1 MYSGTECRIRRLPLK
16 PIAHEETP
24 MQISVYTMT
33 VEAFLPMLAN
43 LSKQLDKAAEFATAK
58 KFDSS
63 VLANARLAPDM
74 FSLIKQVQLTTDFA
88 KSGTARLAGIDP
100 PKFEDN
106 EQTLAEL
113 QARIKKTIDF
123 VSSVK
128 ADSFKGAEERDIVIP
143 MRDTKLEF
151 KGLVYLRNWVL
162 PNFYFHMT
170 AAYSILRH
178 NGVDVGK
185 RDFLPAT

>member
-1 MYSGTECRIRRLPLK
+1 
-16 PIAHEETP
+16 

-43 LSKQLDKAAEFATAK
+43 LSKQLDKATEYAAAK
-58 KFDSS
+58 KFDAA

-74 FSLIKQVQLTTDFA
+74 FPLIKQVQLTTDFA
-88 KSGTARLAGIDP
+88 KSGTARLAGIEP
-100 PKFEDN
+100 PKFEDT
-106 EQTLAEL
+106 EQSIPEL
-113 QARIKKTIDF
+113 QARIKRTIDF
-123 VSSVK
+123 VSGFK
-128 ADSFKGAEERDIVIP
+128 ADSFRGAEDRDIVIP
-143 MRDTKLEF
+143 LRDTKLEF

-162 PNFYFHMT
+162 PNFYFHLT

-185 RDFLPAT
+185 RDFLPAA

>member
-1 MYSGTECRIRRLPLK
+1 
-16 PIAHEETP
+16 

-33 VEAFLPMLAN
+33 VEAFLPLLAN
-43 LSKQLDKAAEFATAK
+43 LSKQLDKATEYATAK
-58 KFDSS
+58 KFDSA

-106 EQTLAEL
+106 EQTIADL
-113 QARIKKTIDF
+113 QTRIKKTIDF

-128 ADSFKGAEERDIVIP
+128 ADSFKGAEDRDIVIP
-143 MRDTKLEF
+143 IRDMKLEF
-151 KGLVYLRNWVL
+151 KGLDYLRKWVV
-162 PNFYFHMT
+162 PNFYFHAT
-170 AAYSILRH
+170 ATYSILRH
-178 NGVDVGK
+178 NGVEVGK
-185 RDFLPAT
+185 RDFLPGT

>member
-1 MYSGTECRIRRLPLK
+1 
-16 PIAHEETP
+16 
-24 MQISVYTMT
+24 MQISVYAMT
-33 VEAFLPMLAN
+33 VETFLPMLAN
-43 LSKQLDKAAEFATAK
+43 LSKQLDKATAYATAR
-58 KFDSS
+58 KFDAS

-74 FSLIKQVQLTTDFA
+74 HSLIKQVQLTTDFA

-106 EQTLAEL
+106 EQTLPEL
-113 QARIKKTIDF
+113 QARIKKTSDF
-123 VSSVK
+123 VASVH
-128 ADSFKGAEERDIVIP
+128 AESFKGAEDRDIVIP

-162 PNFYFHMT
+162 PNFYFHLT
-170 AAYSILRH
+170 ATYSILRH

-185 RDFLPAT
+185 RDFLPA

>member
-1 MYSGTECRIRRLPLK
+1 
-16 PIAHEETP
+16 

-33 VEAFLPMLAN
+33 VETFLPMLAN
-43 LSKQLDKAAEFATAK
+43 LAKQLDKATEFATAK
-58 KFDSS
+58 KIDSA
-63 VLANARLAPDM
+63 VLATARLAPDM

-106 EQTLAEL
+106 EQTIAEL

-123 VSSVK
+123 VSGVK
-128 ADSFKGAEERDIVIP
+128 ADSFKGAEDRDIVIP
-143 MRDTKLEF
+143 IRDTKLEF
-151 KGLVYLRNWVL
+151 KGLDYLRKWAV
-162 PNFYFHMT
+162 PNFYFHAM

-178 NGVDVGK
+178 NGVEIGK

>member
-1 MYSGTECRIRRLPLK
+1 
-16 PIAHEETP
+16 

-33 VEAFLPMLAN
+33 VEAFLPLLAN
-43 LSKQLDKAAEFATAK
+43 LSKQLDKATEFATAK
-58 KFDSS
+58 KFDSA

-74 FSLIKQVQLTTDFA
+74 FPLIKQVQLTTDFA
-88 KSGTARLAGIDP
+88 KSGTARLAGIDA

-128 ADSFKGAEERDIVIP
+128 ADSFLGAAKFLFP
-143 MRDTKLEF
+143 
-151 KGLVYLRNWVL
+151 
-162 PNFYFHMT
+162 
-170 AAYSILRH
+170 RH
-178 NGVDVGK
+178 GGVFD
-185 RDFLPAT
+185 PAPQRR

>member
-1 MYSGTECRIRRLPLK
+1 
-16 PIAHEETP
+16 

-33 VEAFLPMLAN
+33 VEAFLPLLAN
-43 LSKQLDKAAEFATAK
+43 LSKQLDKAAEYATAK
-58 KFDSS
+58 KFDST

-88 KSGTARLAGIDP
+88 KSGTARLAGIEA

-106 EQTLAEL
+106 EQTLDEL

-128 ADSFKGAEERDIVIP
+128 ADSFKGAEDRDIVIP

-151 KGLVYLRNWVL
+151 KGLNYLRNWVL
-162 PNFYFHMT
+162 PNFYFHAM
-170 AAYSILRH
+170 AVYSILRH
-178 NGVDVGK
+178 SGVEVGK

>member
-1 MYSGTECRIRRLPLK
+1 
-16 PIAHEETP
+16 

-33 VEAFLPMLAN
+33 VETFLPMLAN
-43 LSKQLDKAAEFATAK
+43 LSKQLDKAAEHATAK
-58 KFDSS
+58 KFDAS

-88 KSGTARLAGIDP
+88 KSGTARLAGVES

-106 EQTLAEL
+106 EQTIPEL
-113 QARIKKTIDF
+113 QARIGKTIDF

-128 ADSFKGAEERDIVIP
+128 ADSFKGAEDRDIVIP

-162 PNFYFHMT
+162 PNFYFHLT
-170 AAYSILRH
+170 ATYSILRH
-178 NGVDVGK
+178 NGVDLGK

>member
-1 MYSGTECRIRRLPLK
+1 
-16 PIAHEETP
+16 
-24 MQISVYTMT
+24 MQISVYSMT

-43 LSKQLDKAAEFATAK
+43 LSKQLDKATEFAAAR
-58 KFDSS
+58 KFDTA

-74 FSLIKQVQLTTDFA
+74 FTLTKQVQLATDFA
-88 KSGTARLAGIDP
+88 KSGTARLAGIEP

-106 EQTLAEL
+106 ETTFAEL

-128 ADSFKGAEERDIVIP
+128 AESFKGAEDRDIVLQI
-143 MRDTKLEF
+143 RDNKLEF
-151 KGLVYLRNWVL
+151 KGLNYLRGWVL
-162 PNFYFHMT
+162 PNFYFHLT

-178 NGVDVGK
+178 NGVEIGK
-185 RDFLPAT
+185 RDFLPG

>member
-1 MYSGTECRIRRLPLK
+1 
-16 PIAHEETP
+16 

-33 VEAFLPMLAN
+33 VHTLLPILAN
-43 LSKQLDKAAEFATAK
+43 LSKLLDKATEFATAK
-58 KFDSS
+58 KFDSA

-106 EQTLAEL
+106 EQTIAEL

-128 ADSFKGAEERDIVIP
+128 ADSFKGAEDRDIVIP
-143 MRDTKLEF
+143 IRDMKLEF
-151 KGLVYLRNWVL
+151 KGLDYLRKWVV
-162 PNFYFHMT
+162 PNFYFHAT
-170 AAYSILRH
+170 ATYSILRH
-178 NGVDVGK
+178 NGVEVGK
-185 RDFLPAT
+185 RDFLPGT

>member
-1 MYSGTECRIRRLPLK
+1 
-16 PIAHEETP
+16 

-43 LSKQLDKAAEFATAK
+43 LSKQLDKATEFAAAK
-58 KFDSS
+58 KFDSA

-128 ADSFKGAEERDIVIP
+128 ADSFKGAEERDVVIP

-178 NGVDVGK
+178 NGVEIGK

>member
-1 MYSGTECRIRRLPLK
+1 
-16 PIAHEETP
+16 

-33 VEAFLPMLAN
+33 VETFLPMLAN

-58 KFDSS
+58 KFDSE

-74 FSLIKQVQLTTDFA
+74 FSLIKQVQLATDFA
-88 KSGTARLAGIDP
+88 KSGTARLAGIEL

-106 EQTLAEL
+106 EKTIAEL
-113 QARIKKTIDF
+113 QARIQKTIDF

-128 ADSFKGAEERDIVIP
+128 ADSFKGAEDRDIVIP

-151 KGLVYLRNWVL
+151 KGLVYLRNWVV
-162 PNFYFHMT
+162 PNFYFHAM
-170 AAYSILRH
+170 AVYSILRH
-178 NGVDVGK
+178 NGVEVGK
-185 RDFLPAT
+185 RDFLPAA

>member
-1 MYSGTECRIRRLPLK
+1 
-16 PIAHEETP
+16 

-33 VEAFLPMLAN
+33 VETFLPMLTN
-43 LSKQLDKAAEFATAK
+43 LSKQLDKAAEFAAAK
-58 KFDSS
+58 KFEPGI
-63 VLANARLAPDM
+63 LANARLAPDM
-74 FSLIKQVQLTTDFA
+74 FSLIKQVQLTSDFA
-88 KSGTARLAGIDP
+88 KSGTARLSGVEA

-128 ADSFKGAEERDIVIP
+128 ADSFKGAEDRDIVIP

-151 KGLVYLRNWVL
+151 KGLNYLRNWAI
-162 PNFYFHMT
+162 PNFFFHAA

-178 NGVDVGK
+178 NGVEIGK

>member
-1 MYSGTECRIRRLPLK
+1 
-16 PIAHEETP
+16 

-33 VEAFLPMLAN
+33 VETFLPMLAN
-43 LSKQLDKAAEFATAK
+43 LSKQLDKATEFAAAK
-58 KFDSS
+58 KIDSA

-74 FSLIKQVQLTTDFA
+74 FPLIKQVQLTSDFA
-88 KSGTARLAGIDP
+88 KSSTARLAGIDP

-106 EQTLAEL
+106 EQTIAEL

-128 ADSFKGAEERDIVIP
+128 AESFKGAEDRDIVIP
-143 MRDTKLEF
+143 IRDMKLEF
-151 KGLVYLRNWVL
+151 KGLDFLRKWAV
-162 PNFYFHMT
+162 PNFYFHAT

-178 NGVDVGK
+178 NGVEIGK
-185 RDFLPAT
+185 RDFLP

>member
-1 MYSGTECRIRRLPLK
+1 
-16 PIAHEETP
+16 
-24 MQISVYTMT
+24 MQISVYSMT
-33 VEAFLPMLAN
+33 VEAFLPLLAN
-43 LSKQLDKAAEFATAK
+43 LSKQLDKATAYATAK
-58 KFDSS
+58 NFDSA

-88 KSGTARLAGIDP
+88 KSGVARLAGVDV

-106 EQTLAEL
+106 EQTFADLH
-113 QARIKKTIDF
+113 ARIKKTVEF

-128 ADSFKGAEERDIVIP
+128 ADSFKGAEDRDIVIQI
-143 MRDTKLEF
+143 RDNKLEF
-151 KGLVYLRNWVL
+151 KGLVYLRNWVI
-162 PNFYFHMT
+162 PNFYFHLT

-185 RDFLPAT
+185 RDFLPG

>member
-1 MYSGTECRIRRLPLK
+1 
-16 PIAHEETP
+16 

-58 KFDSS
+58 KFDSA

-74 FSLIKQVQLTTDFA
+74 FPLIKQVQLTTDFA
-88 KSGTARLAGIDP
+88 KSGTARLAGIDA

-128 ADSFKGAEERDIVIP
+128 ADSFKGAEDRDIVIP

-151 KGLVYLRNWVL
+151 TGLNYLRNWVL
-162 PNFYFHMT
+162 PNFYFHAM
-170 AAYSILRH
+170 AVYSILRH
-178 NGVDVGK
+178 SGVEVGK